1 MVVATSLGHAL
12 RSMRWNQQRGL
23 GTTQEYRRLRRLSSL
38 NIYSSYISSKHDI
51 PLHTVPLI
59 HLQDL
64 MPVHTVGPV
73 HAVAVHTANPR
84 RLDHHG
90 YHLAR
95 GERVGLVIQ
104 HGEGVAEDGRVGG
117 NADV

>member
-1 MVVATSLGHAL
+1 
-12 RSMRWNQQRGL
+12 
-23 GTTQEYRRLRRLSSL
+23 
-38 NIYSSYISSKHDI
+38 
-51 PLHTVPLI
+51 
-59 HLQDL
+59 

-73 HAVAVHTANPR
+73 AIHTANPR

-90 YHLAR
+90 DHFAR

-117 NADV
+117 DADV